1 VIDTDDLTPDEV
13 TDVVK
18 TALNISDTDVT
29 STTVDD
35 DGSIILVVRV
45 PSGTDLEADVIR
57 ERIEEAVVK
66 EYGDDLDI
74 NIEVSAG
81 GEEQQNNPAGRR

>member
-66 EYGDDLDI
+66 EYGDDLHQYR
-74 NIEVSAG
+74 SKC
-81 GEEQQNNPAGRR
+81 RR